1 MNQDRQEGRDA
12 RKNKNGNPAGALT
25 LRKAGEA
32 DLAYIK
38 ELAHREIGSIPRRLH
53 SHQNYL
59 VYLQQR
65 RIGFISYCRLNDA
78 KLYIYMMALEEEAQN
93 HGLARHIVRWVLARE
108 VKINPVQGILFR
120 VYKTNSQALH
130 ATLEKYN
137 YKIIKELPKH
147 YVLYRPLDPKRDPV
161 NKPGQQ
167 E

>member
-1 MNQDRQEGRDA
+1 MNQDRQEGKDA
-12 RKNKNGNPAGALT
+12 LKNHTALT

-38 ELAHREIGSIPRRLH
+38 DLAQREIGRIPRRLH

-59 VYLQQR
+59 VYLQQK
-65 RIGFISYCRLNDA
+65 RIGFISYCRLNEE
-78 KLYIYMMALEEEAQN
+78 KLYIYMMALEEQAQN
-93 HGLARHIVRWVLARE
+93 HGLARHIVKWVLARE
-108 VKINPVQGILFR
+108 VKISPVQGILFR

-137 YKIIKELPKH
+137 YKIIKELPQH
-147 YVLYRPLDPKRDPV
+147 YVLYRALDPQKDPV
-161 NKPGQQ
+161 NKAGQH